1 MLHSVCFSRVEH
13 KNKSITHTKMEN
25 LKKHFVLMTL
35 AVMAFQLSLLHLPMA
50 SASPTGTAGEVV
62 INEVAWAGTADNWRD
77 EWIELH
83 NITNREID
91 LSGWYIEDD
100 RDRVYLIEEGA
111 IPARGYFV
119 IADKSDSLSNVE
131 IDAVITLSLVDDGN
145 SLILKDPEGKTI
157 DVVNSSAGA
166 WFAGDSSTRA
176 TMERINPSLSGDL
189 ADNWASAV
197 SGNGAKGNGGC
208 DILGTPGGVNSTYDG
223 GGPEVSMG
231 KDGSIVYS
239 GNFVS
244 FPVEIDEVS
253 DLYAYG
259 FEINYDSDVLNF
271 VDATESDF
279 LKEQGVDT
287 AFYAALL
294 NGEEGSLIV
303 GNARLLNP
311 PVGKNGTGK
320 LFDLKFEILTAEEDG
335 TAVVFGA
342 GSFIA
347 DSEGDMP
354 AKLVGLDLP
363 LSEDGTGG
371 VAPVT
376 NLQASEGEDRYSIKM
391 SWLCSDADL
400 YVIEKKMHDGEF
412 LKVGEVEDCT
422 FTDYQNIIPHLSYQY
437 RVIPAKNGMFG
448 EAGLVQGVD
457 SRGLKG
463 DNNRSDSVDGRDIEN
478 LARAFGSQYGDPEYN
493 PLADTNFDGMIDGSD
508 LIDIGLN
515 FGLTY

>member
-1 MLHSVCFSRVEH
+1 
-13 KNKSITHTKMEN
+13 MEK

-35 AVMAFQLSLLHLPMA
+35 MVMAFQLASLHLPMA
-50 SASPTGTAGEVV
+50 SASPNGAAGEVV
-62 INEVAWAGTADNWRD
+62 INEVAWAGTADSWRD

-83 NITNREID
+83 NTTNRDID

-100 RDRVYLIEEGA
+100 RDKVYLIEEGE

-119 IADKSDSLSNVE
+119 IADKVESLSHVQ
-131 IDAVITLSLVDDGN
+131 IDAVITLSLVDAGN
-145 SLILKDPEGKTI
+145 SLVLKNAGGDTI
-157 DVVNSSAGA
+157 DVVNSSAGP
-166 WFAGDSSTRA
+166 WFGGDTTTRA
-176 TMERINPSLSGDL
+176 TMERINPSLSGDI
-189 ADNWASAV
+189 AENWASAV
-197 SGNGAKGNGGC
+197 SGNGAKGRDGC

-239 GNFVS
+239 SAFVT
-244 FPVEIDEVS
+244 FPVAIDEVS

-259 FEINYDSDVLNF
+259 FEINYDSAILKF
-271 VDATESDF
+271 VEAMESDF
-279 LKEQGVDT
+279 LKESGVDT

-294 NGEEGSLIV
+294 NGEEGNLIV

-311 PVGKNGTGK
+311 PVGTNGTGK
-320 LFDLKFEILTAEEDG
+320 LFDLKFEILPTEEDI

-342 GSFIA
+342 GSFVA

-371 VAPVT
+371 IGPVT
-376 NLQASEGEDRYSIKM
+376 NLQASEGEDRYSIRIDW
-391 SWLCSDADL
+391 SCAEADY
-400 YVIEKKMHDGEF
+400 YVVEKKMHDGEF
-412 LKVGEVEDCT
+412 HKAGSVEICS
-422 FTDYQNIIPHLSYQY
+422 FTDYQNVIPHLSYQY
-437 RVIPAKNGMFG
+437 KIIPVKNSVFG

-457 SRGLKG
+457 TRGLKG
-463 DNNRSDSVDGRDIEN
+463 DNNRSDSVDGRDIET
-478 LARAFGSQYGDPEYN
+478 LARAFGSQYGDSGYN
-493 PLADTNFDGMIDGSD
+493 PLADTNFDGIIDGSD
-508 LIDIGLN
+508 LIDLGLN